1 MKTRFKLKWKCI
13 HFPLVQQCYISAD
26 RVLWWRNNSAVHQR
40 NLGSLLALRER
51 NRISDSLELIPEPMT
66 PFFARG
72 NRAKMASVKQEEED
86 NQRESTTCWDLD
98 FRWKQ
103 HLNEASELTENG
115 VDLVR
120 VKCAALRLEG
130 RSATSSTSQVA
141 VHQRVHVKH
150 AHQQCPCHCRGRLCL
165 ICCLPG
171 ADVTENTGTWIHFH
185 LAHLNRQKPGEA
197 DLSHQSYV
205 PNKMVNKSCKSVS
218 V

>member
-1 MKTRFKLKWKCI
+1 MKPRFKLKRKFI
-13 HFPLVQQCYISAD
+13 HLSLVQQCYISAD
-26 RVLWWRNNSAVHQR
+26 RVSWWRNNSAVRQR

-72 NRAKMASVKQEEED
+72 NRAKMASKKQEEED
-86 NQRESTTCWDLD
+86 NQRASTYVGTDFRLKQDLD
-98 FRWKQ
+98 
-103 HLNEASELTENG
+103 ESSELTENG

-130 RSATSSTSQVA
+130 RSATPSTSQVA

-150 AHQQCPCHCRGRLCL
+150 AHQQRPCHCRGRLCL

-185 LAHLNRQKPGEA
+185 LAHLNRQKAG
-197 DLSHQSYV
+197 DSSHQSDV
-205 PNKMVNKSCKSVS
+205 ADKMMNKSFKSAS
-218 V
+218 K